1 MVFSDNFEFFVFAVL
16 YLVCVCSILNGLY
29 LLFHKIK
36 RFILIKKGKLLMR
49 QFKIK
54 YLIGGKR
61 YERVLKD
68 TSLIRCLNEFL
79 ERYPEV
85 HVLECEEIN

>member
-1 MVFSDNFEFFVFAVL
+1 MWDFIDSL
-16 YLVCVCSILNGLY
+16 LIY
-29 LLFHKIK
+29 LLPLSLLSLVGCVLSDIFYKIK
-36 RFILIKKGKLLMR
+36 KFILTKKGKLLMR